1 MIREHTK
8 IEYEAVCDKC
18 LTALSTLALNKA
30 ALSRFAAAARWLEPE
45 PGVFTCRRCQVLEQ
59 PPVAP

>member
-18 LTALSTLALNKA
+18 SAELSTRALNKA
-30 ALSRFAAAARWLEPE
+30 ALSRFVASARWLEPE
-45 PGVFTCRRCQVLEQ
+45 PEKFTCRRCQVLEEQ
-59 PPVAP
+59 K